1 MKNDVEYLENKLQ
14 RLQTKHRELDKDIE
28 TNYKNYQND
37 QLLEIMKKE
46 KLRLR
51 DEMELVSK
59 VIEIKKSV
67 EE

>member
-1 MKNDVEYLENKLQ
+1 MKNDIEYLEGKLQ
-14 RLQTKHRELDKDIE
+14 RLESRHRKLDKDIE
-28 TNYKNYQND
+28 TSYKNYEDD
-37 QLLEIMKKE
+37 QLLEVMKKE

-51 DEMELVSK
+51 DEIELVSK

>member
-14 RLQTKHRELDKDIE
+14 RLQTKHRALDKDIE
-28 TNYKNYQND
+28 TNYKNYQDD

>member
-1 MKNDVEYLENKLQ
+1 MKNDIEYLEGKLQ
-14 RLQTKHRELDKDIE
+14 RLESRHRKLDKDIE
-28 TNYKNYQND
+28 TSYKNYEDD
-37 QLLEIMKKE
+37 QLVEVMKKE

-51 DEMELVSK
+51 DEIELVSK

>member
-1 MKNDVEYLENKLQ
+1 MKNDIEYLERKLD
-14 RLQTKHRELDKDIE
+14 RLQHKHRRLDKDIE
-28 TNYKNYQND
+28 TSYKNYKDD
-37 QLLEIMKKE
+37 QLLEVMKKE